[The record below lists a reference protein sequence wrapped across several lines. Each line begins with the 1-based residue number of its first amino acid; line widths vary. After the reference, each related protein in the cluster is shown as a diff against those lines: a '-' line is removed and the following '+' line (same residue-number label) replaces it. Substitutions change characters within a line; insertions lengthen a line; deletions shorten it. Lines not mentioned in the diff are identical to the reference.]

1 MTWCWFK
8 FPPVVWEGGVFPL
21 CFKGVTMN
29 QTAFKEKE
37 KKKKQLMS
45 YALFFWQ
52 GVKSLWEETS
62 DSKKSVQGCV

>member
-1 MTWCWFK
+1 
-8 FPPVVWEGGVFPL
+8 
-21 CFKGVTMN
+21 MN

-37 KKKKQLMS
+37 KKKKQQLMS
-45 YALFFWQ
+45 YALFCWQ

>member
-1 MTWCWFK
+1 
-8 FPPVVWEGGVFPL
+8 
-21 CFKGVTMN
+21 MN

-45 YALFFWQ
+45 YALFSWQ